1 VKTVLAAAFSYLKGL
16 LMKLLVLGATGAT
29 GRLVVDQALA
39 AGHHVRALVRPPE
52 KLAAA
57 GPALEVITGQATDP
71 VHVGDAMAGVD
82 AVISTLGA
90 ASGSVMTDAARAII
104 AGSAASGVRR
114 VVVLSSY
121 AVLRERLSR
130 PAGLMSRLAMG
141 ALVKDKTAAEDL
153 LRSSDLDWTIV
164 HAVRLT
170 NGPATGSARVVP
182 GRATLK
188 MGDSIAR
195 ADVAAWL
202 LTAAA
207 DESAS
212 RRAIAI
218 AG

>member
-1 VKTVLAAAFSYLKGL
+1 
-16 LMKLLVLGATGAT
+16 MKLLVLGGTGAT
-29 GRLVVDQALA
+29 GRLVIDQALA
-39 AGHHVRALVRPPE
+39 AGHYVRALVRSPE
-52 KLAAA
+52 KLTVAS
-57 GPALEVITGQATDP
+57 PALEVITGQATDP
-71 VHVGDAMAGVD
+71 VEVGNAMAGVD

-90 ASGSVMTDAARAII
+90 AKGSVMTGATRAVI
-104 AGSAASGVRR
+104 AGSAVSGVRR
-114 VVVLSSY
+114 VVVLSSF
-121 AVLRERLSR
+121 AVLRERLSG

-153 LRSSDLDWTIV
+153 LRSSNLDWTIV

-170 NGPATGSARVVP
+170 NGPATGGARVVP

-195 ADVAAWL
+195 SDVAAWL
-202 LTAAA
+202 LAEAA